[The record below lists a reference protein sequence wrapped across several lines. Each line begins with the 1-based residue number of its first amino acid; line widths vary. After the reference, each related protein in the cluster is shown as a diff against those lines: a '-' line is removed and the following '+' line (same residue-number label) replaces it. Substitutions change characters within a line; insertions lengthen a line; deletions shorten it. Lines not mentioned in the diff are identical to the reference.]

1 MPHIITLK
9 ERRGKPGYVYYP
21 LQLSLVPKPSPTH
34 KQLLIRIQAAALNH
48 RDLFIRQ
55 HLYPDIS
62 FKAPLLCDG
71 AGIVEEMGPDC
82 TSDVLGQNVILTP
95 CRGWKTNPHGPED
108 WSNFSTIGGVGPDH
122 TLGTAQT
129 YVLVNEDEVEVSPP
143 HLSAAESACLP
154 AAGLTAWRALVVK
167 SGNAEPGRNLLIT
180 GIGGGVALQILQF
193 AVAMGSNVY
202 VTSSSQDKI
211 DKAKQLGA
219 LGGVIY
225 KDEDWNKQL
234 EMMLPSSRP
243 YIDAV
248 IDGAGGDIV
257 VRSVPILKPGGVI
270 SSYGMTIAPVMDWP
284 MQAVLKNIEL
294 KGSTLGSRAEFTNMV
309 NFVKEKQIK
318 PVISKIVK
326 GLENLEAIEGLFQE
340 LKTSKQFGKLVV
352 EV

>member
-9 ERRGKPGYVYYP
+9 ERGGKPGHVYYP
-21 LQLSLVPKPSPTH
+21 LQLFLVPKPSPSH
-34 KQLLIRIQAAALNH
+34 KQLLIRIQAAALDH

-71 AGIVEEMGPDC
+71 AGVVEEAGPDC
-82 TSDVLGQNVILTP
+82 TSDVLGQDVILTP

-129 YVLVNEDEVEVSPP
+129 YVLVDEDEVEVSPP

-167 SGNAEPGRNLLIT
+167 SENAEPGRNLLIT

-211 DKAKQLGA
+211 ETAKQLGA

-257 VRSVPILKPGGVI
+257 VRSVPMLKPGGVI

-294 KGSTLGSRAEFTNMV
+294 KGSTLGSRAEFTDMV
-309 NFVKEKQIK
+309 NFIKEKQIK

-326 GLENLEAIEGLFQE
+326 GLDNLEAIEGLFQE
-340 LKTSKQFGKLVV
+340 LKASKQFGKLVV

>member
-270 SSYGMTIAPVMDWP
+270 SSYVMDWP